1 MWKCFWKVVCRVAGE
16 LELPTKASIKVKQL
30 LTLIKTKG
38 VPEHMTLYT
47 GNTSI
52 LAGSGLNIYILIIAK
67 SLRIQLRIVMYSTK
81 NSDALSWE
89 KGEDTRK
96 A

>member
-1 MWKCFWKVVCRVAGE
+1 MVCRVAE
-16 LELPTKASIKVKQL
+16 ESELPTKASIKVKQL

-38 VPEHMTLYT
+38 ILDHITLYT

-52 LAGSGLNIYILIIAK
+52 LAGSGQNIYILITAK

-81 NSDALSWE
+81 NSDALS
-89 KGEDTRK
+89 
-96 A
+96 